1 MPLAFR
7 LHRKCQPVPPII
19 EPCDRHASMNR
30 QIPEDESAE
39 VFELSRCQVQRE
51 SETGEQDELSPKVRS
66 HRMRRGLE
74 PIQLNNVEFRI
85 LKFLASKPYHA
96 FTPRR
101 IVEAVS
107 TDAHPVTEATLRSH
121 ILSLRSKLGF
131 FADYVQTVPYI
142 GYRFKA

>member
-1 MPLAFR
+1 M
-7 LHRKCQPVPPII
+7 I
-19 EPCDRHASMNR
+19 
-30 QIPEDESAE
+30 
-39 VFELSRCQVQRE
+39 ELSRCQVQRE
-51 SETGEQDELSPKVRS
+51 RPDPSQQDELSPKVRS

-74 PIQLNNVEFRI
+74 PIQLNNIEFRI
-85 LKFLASKPYHA
+85 LKFLASKPYRA

-107 TDAHPVTEATLRSH
+107 SESQPVTEETLRGH
-121 ILSLRSKLGF
+121 ILSLRAKLGF

>member
-1 MPLAFR
+1 
-7 LHRKCQPVPPII
+7 
-19 EPCDRHASMNR
+19 MNR
-30 QIPEDESAE
+30 QIPEDEFVD
-39 VFELSRCQVQRE
+39 VFALSRRQVLPDAPRVGE
-51 SETGEQDELSPKVRS
+51 KEETAPTVRS
-66 HRMRRGLE
+66 YRVSRGLE
-74 PIQLNNVEFRI
+74 PISLSNIEFCI

-107 TDAHPVTEATLRSH
+107 TESHPVTEETLRNH
-121 ILSLRSKLGF
+121 ILSLRAKLGF